1 MLFEAK
7 DDDTQSQGN
16 NEISVEHTEYQVVK
30 CDHTDKS
37 KGMNSKELAKMCIHV
52 LKCYNKN

>member
-7 DDDTQSQGN
+7 DDDTQSQGDN
-16 NEISVEHTEYQVVK
+16 KISVEHTEYQVVK
-30 CDHTDKS
+30 CAYTDKS

-52 LKCYNKN
+52 LKGYNKN